1 MIILFCHFQL
11 LGHLL
16 VAARRVAEKLGVAES
31 GYRVVIN
38 DGKQSGQEVFHLHVH
53 VLAGRQMGWPPG

>member
-1 MIILFCHFQL
+1 M
-11 LGHLL
+11 
-16 VAARRVAEKLGVAES
+16 AARKTAEKLGVAET

-38 DGKQSGQEVFHLHVH
+38 DGKQSGQEVFHLHLH